1 MQPADPLEAVAHPD
15 PYPYYAALARE
26 RPFYHDDRLG
36 LWVAAGP
43 QAIRAV
49 LTCPAARV
57 RRPGTRARG
66 AGRRARRANV
76 RPLHPHERRRRP

>member
-57 RRPGTRARG
+57 RPRACARPGNPCP
-66 AGRRARRANV
+66 RRWAPGPPRKCSAASSA
-76 RPLHPHERRRRP
+76 

>member
-49 LTCPAARV
+49 LTCP
-57 RRPGTRARG
+57 GRARAPPG
-66 AGRRARRANV
+66 NPCPRRWAPGPPRKCSAASSA
-76 RPLHPHERRRRP
+76 